1 MNLAKNRF
9 SRIILISFQLI
20 TVISILVT
28 GIFWIGGVIGKYR
41 EEIVQVKSNYTDKQ
55 KSLVKLEIEEVVDY
69 IKYNRSIAEESLKE
83 DIKERLYEAHDI
95 TSFIYEQNAAT
106 KSISE
111 IKQLVKDALRPI
123 RFNNGRGYYFACS
136 LEGIDELYPVYPE
149 LEGSD
154 VIDLQDE
161 LGNYVIRNEIDI
173 VNERGEGYIIDFWKK
188 PALNDGM
195 IYPKITFVKKFEPLG
210 WYIGTGEYLDDV
222 EKVNQQDILARLSE
236 IRFGEDGY
244 IFVNKFDG
252 TQLLTNG
259 NLVEE
264 IKNLKD
270 IEGPDGASVLEKEVV
285 AAKTHDGDF
294 IYYDWNKIGADV
306 LLPKISFIKGIPDWQ
321 WIIGAGFYLD
331 DLNEQVSAIEYDR
344 SKMIKKDIIMIL
356 TILLG
361 LVILSFAVA
370 RWLFLTIKKNFEVF
384 ENFFRKAAKDHVKI
398 DTDKM
403 SHFEFKKLAD
413 LANVMLDEHMKDK
426 NTIIESELKYKNLV
440 ENQGEGVVIGDL
452 EENLKFVNPAAVK
465 ILGEDEEKLVKMNMM
480 EFLSDKEIQKL
491 KKQTASRRKGKSST
505 YELIITRPDS
515 SNREIMVTATPLFDH
530 NKKIIGSIGIFR
542 DITEWNLANKE
553 IEKNRKLLELINKIL
568 RHDLTNQLAAIQ
580 SGVRM
585 YSLEQKDEYLQET
598 FKKISSSIELI
609 RKMKEFGSLK
619 YSTENLITIDTA
631 DIFKNIK
638 QVYPQID
645 FTINGESNVKANES
659 FYSAIDNIISNSID
673 HSGSDKIVVDIS
685 SQEDEVTIKIRDFGK
700 GIPDEIKDKI
710 FEEGFKQ
717 GRTGKSG
724 LGLYIVKE
732 ALSTIGGTIEVED
745 NDPQGTVF
753 ALKLK
758 KS

>member
-1 MNLAKNRF
+1 MKLTKNRF

-20 TVISILVT
+20 TVISIMVT
-28 GIFWIGGVIGKYR
+28 GFFWIGGVITAYQ
-41 EEIVQVKSNYTDKQ
+41 EEIAQVKSNYTDKQ
-55 KSLVKLEIEEVVDY
+55 KALVKLEIEEVVDY

-83 DIKERLYEAHDI
+83 DIKKRLYEAYSI
-95 TSFIYEQNAAT
+95 TSFIYEQNVAA
-106 KSISE
+106 KSVAE
-111 IKQLVKDALRPI
+111 IKQMVKDALRPI

-149 LEGSD
+149 LEGTD

-173 VNERGEGYIIDFWKK
+173 VNEREEGYIIDFWKK

-195 IYPKITFVKKFEPLG
+195 IYPKITFVKKFEPLN

-222 EKVNQQDILARLSE
+222 EKTIQRDILNRLSE
-236 IRFGEDGY
+236 IRFGEEGY

-259 NLVEE
+259 SLVEE

-270 IEGPDGASVLEKEVV
+270 IEGPDGAGVLEKEVAV
-285 AAKTHDGDF
+285 AKTHDGDF
-294 IYYDWNKIGADV
+294 INYEWNKIDAEIMS
-306 LLPKISFIKGIPDWQ
+306 PKISFIKGIPDWQ

-331 DLNEQVSAIEYDR
+331 DLNEQIAAIEYDR

-384 ENFFRKAAKDHVKI
+384 ENFFRKAAKEHVKI
-398 DTDKM
+398 DTDKL

-413 LANVMLDEHMKDK
+413 LANVMLDEHLNDK

-465 ILGEDEEKLVKMNMM
+465 ILGEDEDNLLKMNIM
-480 EFLSDKEIQKL
+480 EFLSDKERNKL
-491 KKQTASRRKGKSST
+491 KNQTDSRKKGKSST
-505 YELIITRPDS
+505 YELIITRPDGT
-515 SNREIMVTATPLFDH
+515 NREIMVTATPLFDH
-530 NKKIIGSIGIFR
+530 TKKIIGSIGIFR

-585 YSLEQKDEYLQET
+585 YSIEQKEEYLQET

-619 YSTENLITIDTA
+619 YSTENLITIDTD

-638 QVYPQID
+638 QVYPQIE
-645 FTINGESNVKANES
+645 FKITGECNVRANES

-685 SQEDEVTIKIRDFGK
+685 SNDDECIIKISDSGK

-717 GRTGKSG
+717 GSTGKSG

-732 ALSTIGGTIEVED
+732 ALSTIDGTIKVTD
-745 NDPQGTVF
+745 NDPQGTIF
-753 ALKLK
+753 TLILKRV
-758 KS
+758 